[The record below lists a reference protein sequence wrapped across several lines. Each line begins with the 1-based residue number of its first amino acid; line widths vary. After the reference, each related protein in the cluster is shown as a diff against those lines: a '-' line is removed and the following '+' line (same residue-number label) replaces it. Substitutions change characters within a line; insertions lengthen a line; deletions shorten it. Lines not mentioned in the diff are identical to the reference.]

1 MFSKAFSDAL
11 QPQDEEFEPV
21 YCVNDDVEMNYT
33 DDMVPVGNLNSMLE
47 IAQGHGNHR
56 KTMEALLM
64 CRAADSF
71 EVEFSKADWILK
83 IAEIGIELGMF
94 DDSNA
99 LVEATRIFD
108 EQLNDVIVFG
118 IGMICGT

>member
-1 MFSKAFSDAL
+1 MFSKTLSDAL
-11 QPQDEEFEPV
+11 QPQDEEFELV
-21 YCVNDDVEMNYT
+21 YCAHDYVEASYSDNME
-33 DDMVPVGNLNSMLE
+33 PIGNFNSMLE
-47 IAQGHGNHR
+47 IAQGRGNHR

-71 EVEFSKADWILK
+71 KVEFSKADWILK

-108 EQLNDVIVFG
+108 EQLNDVIMFG
-118 IGMICGT
+118 IDMICGT